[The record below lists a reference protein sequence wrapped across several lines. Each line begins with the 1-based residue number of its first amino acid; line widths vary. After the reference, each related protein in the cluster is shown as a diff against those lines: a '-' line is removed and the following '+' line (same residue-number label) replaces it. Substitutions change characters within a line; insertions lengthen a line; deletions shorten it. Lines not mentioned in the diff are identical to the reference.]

1 MAQRHPISLDVTQR
15 EIGRAPAVFTARAD
29 NDVLYHGTGVE
40 VPRHGRIDQQQQEA
54 NRGTDPSTKA
64 SHHAALLSR
73 PATSLASIRGG
84 RNHINPNASSNITAA
99 SILGR
104 LWTSA
109 YSPENHAISRKIAFT
124 TRPKAVAVPTVRA
137 VEGAITAESRH
148 APHAQ
153 SAAPAKP

>member
-1 MAQRHPISLDVTQR
+1 MAQRHLIAIDVRQR
-15 EIGRAPAVFTARAD
+15 EIGQAPADFTDRAG
-29 NDVLYHGTGVE
+29 NVVLDHRTGVE
-40 VPRHGRIDQQQQEA
+40 VPRHGRIDKQQQEA
-54 NRGTDPSTKA
+54 NRGTDPPTKA
-64 SHHAALLSR
+64 SHHAPLLSR

-84 RNHINPNASSNITAA
+84 RNHMNPNASSNITPA

-148 APHAQ
+148 APHA
-153 SAAPAKP
+153 